1 MKVYKDY
8 KEIEIKNI
16 KGARVDLYNESI
28 ISKVNRE
35 RDRIKMRGFKRPF
48 DVVERENEYYLIG
61 DRISFIAA
69 KTLGYDKIPCLIRDI
84 EKEILLRK
92 LCKILGL
99 DGEEYEMKRKE
110 KRLNYCREKYY
121 KLNACDGIVSYLL
134 DTLVTIL
141 IVMTFKT
148 TISLGF
154 LTTVFAICSI
164 VSIYIYQNKIKNKSN
179 IFSKMKLLSRKISVI
194 STIPEFIYRAR

>member
-1 MKVYKDY
+1 MKVYKNY

-61 DRISFIAA
+61 NRIDFIAA

-84 EKEILLRK
+84 EKEILLRR
-92 LCKILGL
+92 LCKKLRL
-99 DGEEYEMKRKE
+99 NDKDYEIKRKE
-110 KRLNYCREKYY
+110 KALNYCRKKYY
-121 KLNACDGIVSYLL
+121 NL
-134 DTLVTIL
+134 DVL
-141 IVMTFKT
+141 
-148 TISLGF
+148 
-154 LTTVFAICSI
+154 
-164 VSIYIYQNKIKNKSN
+164 
-179 IFSKMKLLSRKISVI
+179 
-194 STIPEFIYRAR
+194 

>member
-1 MKVYKDY
+1 MKVYKNY
-8 KEIEIKNI
+8 KEIEIKDI

-48 DVVERENEYYLIG
+48 DVVERENEYYLMG

-69 KTLGYDKIPCLIRDI
+69 KSLGYDKIPCLIRDI
-84 EKEILLRK
+84 EKEILLRR
-92 LCKILGL
+92 LCKKLGL

-121 KLNACDGIVSYLL
+121 KLNVL
-134 DTLVTIL
+134 
-141 IVMTFKT
+141 
-148 TISLGF
+148 
-154 LTTVFAICSI
+154 
-164 VSIYIYQNKIKNKSN
+164 
-179 IFSKMKLLSRKISVI
+179 
-194 STIPEFIYRAR
+194 